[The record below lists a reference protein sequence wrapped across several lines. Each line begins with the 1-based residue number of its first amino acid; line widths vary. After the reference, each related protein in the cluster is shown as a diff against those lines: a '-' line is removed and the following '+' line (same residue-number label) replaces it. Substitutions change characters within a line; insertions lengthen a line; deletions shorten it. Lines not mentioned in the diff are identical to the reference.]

1 VFCVSAPS
9 EDQIRRFISDQ
20 RGAEISYTV
29 VGRSAPQTSS
39 LRHCERRLSA
49 LALPPKNNSLRVQ
62 SVVGESKKLGDD

>member
-20 RGAEISYTV
+20 RGSEFSYTV
-29 VGRSAPQTSS
+29 VGRSAQQTSS
-39 LRHCERRLSA
+39 LRHWRASVIRSRA
-49 LALPPKNNSLRVQ
+49 SPKNNSLRVQ

>member
-49 LALPPKNNSLRVQ
+49 LALPQKQFAEGAVRSWRVQ
-62 SVVGESKKLGDD
+62 KTGR